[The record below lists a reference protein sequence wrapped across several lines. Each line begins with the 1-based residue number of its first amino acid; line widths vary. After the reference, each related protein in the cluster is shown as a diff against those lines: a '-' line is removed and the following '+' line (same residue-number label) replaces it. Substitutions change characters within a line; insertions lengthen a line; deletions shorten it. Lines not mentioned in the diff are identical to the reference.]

1 MSPRRSRIATSGSSW
16 TSRSPTHVAVAD
28 SRARPRDDGTTR
40 AIFAPDPRR
49 RFALVDSR
57 PEPGEGVPDLQQV
70 SVEDLFRQALLRS
83 HRSREFLG
91 EVEAAAAHFCRAL
104 RQRGVAPERMLI
116 DAKRVIEETI
126 DGDDVLVAER
136 AVESCIRHYYRA
148 D

>member
-1 MSPRRSRIATSGSSW
+1 M
-16 TSRSPTHVAVAD
+16 D
-28 SRARPRDDGTTR
+28 SR
-40 AIFAPDPRR
+40 F
-49 RFALVDSR
+49 
-57 PEPGEGVPDLQQV
+57 EPGDAVPDLQQGN
-70 SVEDLFRQALLRS
+70 VEELFRQALLRS

-126 DGDDVLVAER
+126 DGDDVVVAER

>member
-1 MSPRRSRIATSGSSW
+1 MVPSFEPAQ
-16 TSRSPTHVAVAD
+16 P
-28 SRARPRDDGTTR
+28 
-40 AIFAPDPRR
+40 APDPRGATAEET
-49 RFALVDSR
+49 FK
-57 PEPGEGVPDLQQV
+57 
-70 SVEDLFRQALLRS
+70 QALIRS
-83 HRSREFLG
+83 HHSREFLG

-116 DAKRVIEETI
+116 DAKRVIEQTI

>member
-1 MSPRRSRIATSGSSW
+1 MESR
-16 TSRSPTHVAVAD
+16 
-28 SRARPRDDGTTR
+28 
-40 AIFAPDPRR
+40 F
-49 RFALVDSR
+49 
-57 PEPGEGVPDLQQV
+57 EPGDAVPDLQQGD
-70 SVEDLFRQALLRS
+70 EEEQFKQALLRS

-104 RQRGVAPERMLI
+104 RQRGVSPERMLI

-126 DGDDVLVAER
+126 DGGDVLVAER

>member
-1 MSPRRSRIATSGSSW
+1 
-16 TSRSPTHVAVAD
+16 VE
-28 SRARPRDDGTTR
+28 
-40 AIFAPDPRR
+40 
-49 RFALVDSR
+49 SR
-57 PEPGEGVPDLQQV
+57 PELGGAVPDVQQGTEEE
-70 SVEDLFRQALLRS
+70 SFRQALLRS

-116 DAKRVIEETI
+116 DAKRVIQQTI